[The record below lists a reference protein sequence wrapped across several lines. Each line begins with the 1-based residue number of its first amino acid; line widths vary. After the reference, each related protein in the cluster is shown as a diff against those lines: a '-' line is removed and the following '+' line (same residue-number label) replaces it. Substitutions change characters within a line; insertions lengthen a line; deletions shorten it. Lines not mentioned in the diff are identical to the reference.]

1 MKLYEVKALAHE
13 TQSRIRQ
20 DLNAWNDFLEH
31 ASRVYRYRFMDQ
43 ILIYAQRPDA
53 VACATMNIWNSK
65 MGCWI
70 KKGNRGIAL
79 IDESNSRKL
88 KYVWDVTSVVPK
100 MGGHLPRLWIRK
112 TYHTETIQNRLLKVY
127 GLQPQT
133 DKYDTK
139 EPSIE
144 HTMDYLV
151 EYLADEYAADIAQEK
166 YSSDNSPLSELDEE
180 KYKMDE
186 YRRNVR
192 VFFRYGLNRMIKER
206 MGLSTGGFP
215 DYDMSFIKD
224 MPESDFCELSSRM
237 TDAAQQAL
245 REVGIA
251 VLTYDRVHGIDRD
264 PSVDYNALKR
274 KSAERED
281 KTYGTRIH
289 QSRGLRDTEP
299 YTEQGTTGAADEI
312 RTYAQDLAE
321 KELQGEVRYDAD
333 VRGTSGT
340 LPKGTE
346 ESTGRDGQNR
356 AADEKTGRSDRAA
369 EDAGPAEMDT
379 NDEQHPEQGRG
390 NSEGYSD
397 LHFVE
402 NEIVPESG
410 TDEDEYVPESGTGL
424 YFMPELPTEDEQ
436 RIKVDKYGYLNPR
449 KADYIPHDYIRQVML
464 RGTGFEGGFD
474 RVVQIFQNEME
485 AGKRTALIKKEY
497 GLGGASWPVD
507 GMGLHGYDTYG
518 SQGICFQ
525 WRDEQGEAEGTLSWS
540 SVEQEIG
547 TLILTGEYKSRDR
560 QNNDIITEAE
570 ESDNISQTTE
580 MQEQSTDKHKSEAPE
595 QLSFTDLT
603 NIEPDKTEND
613 TQPEALDETEAE
625 QKDNAEQQNNEDFTE
640 RAADYTALLVLAEA
654 DASTLTKRQKAQRN
668 ISALKILKQ
677 IENEKRPATADERT
691 IMSAYLGWGG
701 IPEIFDA
708 ENASWSEEYGIL
720 KSLLTTTEYDSA
732 RASTLNAHFTDK
744 SVIDAMYK
752 VLNNLG
758 FTKGNILEPS
768 MGIGNFFSR
777 LPADMSASRLYG
789 VELDP
794 VTGKMAQLIYP
805 DAHIDVKG
813 YEKTD
818 FQNDFFD
825 VAIGNVPFGQ
835 YKVLDKAYD
844 KHNFYIHD
852 YFFAKTIDKVRPG
865 GVIAFITS
873 KGTLDKANPSVRR
886 YMAQRTQLLGAIRL
900 PNNAFKNA
908 GTSVT
913 SDIIFLKK
921 RDMYIDTDEDWIHL
935 GTDENGIEM
944 NSYFVN
950 NPHMVLG
957 KMEMVSGPHGMES
970 ACVPESGTSLA
981 DRLRQAVQMIRGE
994 ISIDDTEISDEE
1006 LEDESIPAEAGI
1018 KNFSYCSLNGKIYY
1032 RENSIMRPQDI
1043 PEKTAERMK
1052 GLIDVRDSVSELIE
1066 LQLDDASDEEIRASQ
1081 ARLNSVYDS
1090 FVKKFGYLNS
1100 RTNQTA
1106 FREDAG
1112 YSLISSLE
1120 ETDDDGKVAGK
1131 ADMFTKRTIRK
1142 AVPVTHVDTSVET
1155 LSVSMG
1161 EKAAVDLEY
1170 MEGLTGKSREKI
1182 ISDLK
1187 GIIFKVPESG
1197 TWQTSEE
1204 YLSGNIRK
1212 KLISAEKALQG
1223 DASYSDNVEYLKKA
1237 MPKPLTASEIEVR
1250 LGATWINAEYIEQF
1264 MKDVLHTPQR
1274 LFSREWVAVKFAP
1287 INCEWNIKGKNAD
1300 SYNPL
1305 VTGTYGTSRINAYQ
1319 ILENTLNLKDVKV
1332 YDRILQPDG
1341 SEKRVINREQTM
1353 LASQKQDALKEAFK
1367 DWIFSDPER
1376 REVLVKKY
1384 NELFNSSRPRTYDGS
1399 HLKFPGMTPDVELK
1413 PHQLNAV
1420 AHVLYGDNTLLAHCV
1435 GAGKT
1440 FEMIASAMESK
1451 RLGLCHKS
1459 LFVVPNH
1466 LTEQWAGDFLRL
1478 YPGANILA
1486 ATEKDFE
1493 PARRKR
1499 FCARIATGDY
1509 DAVIIGHT
1517 QFAKIP
1523 LSDERQKRLMQ
1534 EQIDE
1539 ITESIREAKAS
1550 NGEHFTIKQME
1561 KTKKN
1566 LEVRLAKLNDAGR
1579 KDNAVT
1585 FEQLGVDR
1593 LFVDESQEF
1602 KNLFLFTKMRNVAG
1616 ISQNDSQKASDMY
1629 GKCRYIDEIT
1639 GGRGI
1644 TFATG
1649 TPISNSMT
1657 ELYTNMRYLQA
1668 GRLKELG
1675 FENFDAW
1682 ASTFGET
1689 QTAIELAPE
1698 GTGYRAKTRF
1708 AKFFNLPELISLFK
1722 ESADIQTADMLKL
1735 PVPECDYE
1743 NVVLKPS
1750 VFQQDIVKSLGD
1762 RAENIRKGGVDSSI
1776 DNMLKVTSDGR
1787 KCAIDQRL
1795 INPDLPDNENSKV
1808 NACAARAYD
1817 IWKETAE
1824 DKSTQLIFCDASTP
1838 RSDGGFDVYH
1848 AIKDKLIAKGV
1859 PDKEIAFIHD
1869 ANTKKQKAELFS
1881 KVRSGQVRFLLGST
1895 AKMGAGTNV
1904 QTRLIALH
1912 HIDVP
1917 WRPSDIEQQEGR
1929 ILRQGNQNERV
1940 KIFRY
1945 VTENTFDSYSWQ
1957 LIENKQKFIGQIM
1970 TSKSPVRSCD
1980 DVDEA
1985 ALSYAEVK
1993 ALATGNPY
2001 IKEKMTL
2008 DTEVAKLKLL
2018 KANFKSQKY
2027 RLEDAI
2033 NKEYPVRIAKLEEKI
2048 EGLRQDIITRGSGEI
2063 LSDGFEIRINGVP
2076 YDDKKEGGAA
2086 LIAAAR
2092 ESKTPERTM
2101 IGDYKGFKLYSRF
2114 DAFFNLYYI
2123 HMQGRCEHTIEMS
2136 SDPAGMITRLNNC
2149 MAGFEKRLSDAR
2161 DALDET
2167 RIELET
2173 AEKEVTKKFDKEDIL
2188 SEKLKRLSFLNA
2200 QLDADRKETPQNA
2213 PQNKQ
2218 AQRNDIKE
2226 KYIKI

>member
-20 DLNAWNDFLEH
+20 DLNSWNDFLEH

-88 KYVWDVTSVVPK
+88 KYVWDVASVVPK

-112 TYHTETIQNRLLKVY
+112 PYHTETIQNRLLKVY

-133 DKYDTK
+133 DKYDT
-139 EPSIE
+139 IE

-166 YSSDNSPLSELDEE
+166 YSSENSPLSELDEE

-206 MGLSTGGFP
+206 MGLSTGGFS

-264 PSVDYNALKR
+264 PSVDYNTLKR

-281 KTYGTRIH
+281 ETYGTRIH

-299 YTEQGTTGAADEI
+299 YTEQGTTGTADEI
-312 RTYAQDLAE
+312 RTYAQDLAQ

-340 LPKGTE
+340 LLKGTE

-356 AADEKTGRSDRAA
+356 AADEKTGRGDRAA

-397 LHFVE
+397 LHFIE

-410 TDEDEYVPESGTGL
+410 TGEDEYVPESGTGL
-424 YFMPELPTEDEQ
+424 YFMPELPTE
-436 RIKVDKYGYLNPR
+436 
-449 KADYIPHDYIRQVML
+449 
-464 RGTGFEGGFD
+464 
-474 RVVQIFQNEME
+474 
-485 AGKRTALIKKEY
+485 
-497 GLGGASWPVD
+497 
-507 GMGLHGYDTYG
+507 
-518 SQGICFQ
+518 
-525 WRDEQGEAEGTLSWS
+525 DEQGEAEGTLSWS

-560 QNNDIITEAE
+560 Q
-570 ESDNISQTTE
+570 E
-580 MQEQSTDKHKSEAPE
+580 MQEQSTDKYKSEAPE

-603 NIEPDKTEND
+603 NIEPDKAEND

-625 QKDNAEQQNNEDFTE
+625 HPDNAEQQNNEDFTE

-835 YKVLDKAYD
+835 YNVLDKSYD

-873 KGTLDKANPSVRR
+873 KGTMDKANPSVRR
-886 YMAQRTQLLGAIRL
+886 YIAQRTQLLGAIRL
-900 PNNAFKNA
+900 PNDAFKNA

-1006 LEDESIPAEAGI
+1006 LEDESIPAEAGV
-1018 KNFSYCSLNGKIYY
+1018 KNFSYCSVNGKIYY

-1142 AVPVTHVDTSVET
+1142 AVPVTHVDTSVEA

-1305 VTGTYGTSRINAYQ
+1305 VTGTYGTGRINAYQ

-1341 SEKRVINREQTM
+1341 SEKRVVNREQTM

-1367 DWIFSDPER
+1367 DWIFRDPER

-1420 AHVLYGDNTLLAHCV
+1420 AHVMYGDNTLLAHCV

-1539 ITESIREAKAS
+1539 ITESISEAKAS

-1750 VFQQDIVKSLGD
+1750 EFQQEIVKSLGD

-1929 ILRQGNQNERV
+1929 ILRQGNRNERV

-2048 EGLRQDIITRGSGEI
+2048 EGLRQDIITRGPGEI

-2086 LIAAAR
+2086 LIAAAK

-2149 MAGFEKRLSDAR
+2149 MAGFEKRLSDAQ

-2226 KYIKI
+2226 KYISI

>member
-112 TYHTETIQNRLLKVY
+112 PYHTETIQNRLLKVY

-224 MPESDFCELSSRM
+224 LPESDFCELSSRM

-281 KTYGTRIH
+281 ETYGTRIH

-312 RTYAQDLAE
+312 RTYAQDLAQ
-321 KELQGEVRYDAD
+321 KELQGEVRYDAN

-485 AGKRTALIKKEY
+485 AEH
-497 GLGGASWPVD
+497 P
-507 GMGLHGYDTYG
+507 
-518 SQGICFQ
+518 
-525 WRDEQGEAEGTLSWS
+525 
-540 SVEQEIG
+540 
-547 TLILTGEYKSRDR
+547 
-560 QNNDIITEAE
+560 
-570 ESDNISQTTE
+570 DNV
-580 MQEQSTDKHKSEAPE
+580 
-595 QLSFTDLT
+595 
-603 NIEPDKTEND
+603 
-613 TQPEALDETEAE
+613 
-625 QKDNAEQQNNEDFTE
+625 EQQNNEDFTE

-805 DAHIDVKG
+805 DAHIEVNG

-835 YKVLDKAYD
+835 YKVLDNAYD

-873 KGTLDKANPSVRR
+873 KGTMDKANPSVRR
-886 YMAQRTQLLGAIRL
+886 YIAQRTQLLGAIRL
-900 PNNAFKNA
+900 PNDAFKNA

-935 GTDENGIEM
+935 DTDENGIEM
-944 NSYFVN
+944 NSYFIN

-981 DRLRQAVQMIRGE
+981 DRLRQAVQMIHGE

-1006 LEDESIPAEAGI
+1006 LEDESIPAEAGV
-1018 KNFSYCSLNGKIYY
+1018 KNFSYCSVNGKIYY

-1142 AVPVTHVDTSVET
+1142 AVPVTHVDTSVEA

-1170 MEGLTGKSREKI
+1170 MEGLTGKSREEI

-1817 IWKETAE
+1817 IWKETVE

-1929 ILRQGNQNERV
+1929 ILRQGNRNERV

-2048 EGLRQDIITRGSGEI
+2048 EGLRQDIITRGSEEI
-2063 LSDGFEIRINGVP
+2063 LSDGFEIRINGVL

-2086 LIAAAR
+2086 LIAAAK

-2149 MAGFEKRLSDAR
+2149 MAGFEKRLSDAQ

-2226 KYIKI
+2226 KYISI

>member
-1 MKLYEVKALAHE
+1 
-13 TQSRIRQ
+13 
-20 DLNAWNDFLEH
+20 
-31 ASRVYRYRFMDQ
+31 MDQ

-100 MGGHLPRLWIRK
+100 MGGHLPRLWVRK
-112 TYHTETIQNRLLKVY
+112 PYHTETIQNRLLKVY

-166 YSSDNSPLSELDEE
+166 YSSENSPLIELDEE

-192 VFFRYGLNRMIKER
+192 IFFRYGLNRMIKER

-224 MPESDFCELSSRM
+224 MSESDFCELSSRM

-274 KSAERED
+274 KSTERED

-312 RTYAQDLAE
+312 RTYAQDMAQ

-333 VRGTSGT
+333 VWGTSGT

-356 AADEKTGRSDRAA
+356 AADENKGRSDRAA

-410 TDEDEYVPESGTGL
+410 TSEDEYVPESGTGL

-436 RIKVDKYGYLNPR
+436 RIKVEKYGHLNPR
-449 KADYIPHDYIRQVML
+449 KADYIPHDYIRQVIL

-485 AGKRTALIKKEY
+485 AAKRTALIKKEY

-518 SQGICFQ
+518 SQGMRFQ

-595 QLSFTDLT
+595 QLSFTDLI
-603 NIEPDKTEND
+603 NIEPYKTEND

-732 RASTLNAHFTDK
+732 RASTLNAHFTDTA
-744 SVIDAMYK
+744 VINAMYD
-752 VLNNLG
+752 VLHNLG

-768 MGIGNFFSR
+768 MGIGNFFSG
-777 LPADMSASRLYG
+777 LPADMSASKLYG

-794 VTGKMAQLIYP
+794 VTGRMAQLIYP
-805 DAHIDVKG
+805 DAHIEVNG

-970 ACVPESGTSLA
+970 ACVPESGT
-981 DRLRQAVQMIRGE
+981 
-994 ISIDDTEISDEE
+994 
-1006 LEDESIPAEAGI
+1006 
-1018 KNFSYCSLNGKIYY
+1018 
-1032 RENSIMRPQDI
+1032 
-1043 PEKTAERMK
+1043 
-1052 GLIDVRDSVSELIE
+1052 
-1066 LQLDDASDEEIRASQ
+1066 
-1081 ARLNSVYDS
+1081 
-1090 FVKKFGYLNS
+1090 
-1100 RTNQTA
+1100 
-1106 FREDAG
+1106 
-1112 YSLISSLE
+1112 
-1120 ETDDDGKVAGK
+1120 
-1131 ADMFTKRTIRK
+1131 
-1142 AVPVTHVDTSVET
+1142 
-1155 LSVSMG
+1155 
-1161 EKAAVDLEY
+1161 
-1170 MEGLTGKSREKI
+1170 
-1182 ISDLK
+1182 
-1187 GIIFKVPESG
+1187 
-1197 TWQTSEE
+1197 WQTSEE

-1300 SYNPL
+1300 SFNPL
-1305 VTGTYGTSRINAYQ
+1305 VTGTYGTGRINAYQ

-1332 YDRILQPDG
+1332 YDRIPQPDG

-1367 DWIFSDPER
+1367 DWIFRDPER

-1420 AHVLYGDNTLLAHCV
+1420 AHVMYGDNTLLAHCV

-1539 ITESIREAKAS
+1539 ITESISEAKAS

-2063 LSDGFEIRINGVP
+2063 LSDGFEIRINGVS

-2149 MAGFEKRLSDAR
+2149 MAGFEKRLSDVQ

-2213 PQNKQ
+2213 PQNTQ

>member
-20 DLNAWNDFLEH
+20 DLNSWNDFLEH

-88 KYVWDVTSVVPK
+88 KYVWDVASVVPK

-112 TYHTETIQNRLLKVY
+112 PYHTETIQSRLLKVY

-139 EPSIE
+139 QPSIE

-251 VLTYDRVHGIDRD
+251 VLSYDRVHGIDRD
-264 PSVDYNALKR
+264 PNVDYNTLKR
-274 KSAERED
+274 KSAEREE

-299 YTEQGTTGAADEI
+299 YTEQGTTGTADEI
-312 RTYAQDLAE
+312 RTYAQDLAQ

-340 LPKGTE
+340 LLKGTE

-379 NDEQHPEQGRG
+379 NDEQHPEQGGR

-410 TDEDEYVPESGTGL
+410 TSEDEYVPESGTGL

-436 RIKVDKYGYLNPR
+436 RIKVEKYGYLNPR
-449 KADYIPHDYIRQVML
+449 K
-464 RGTGFEGGFD
+464 
-474 RVVQIFQNEME
+474 
-485 AGKRTALIKKEY
+485 
-497 GLGGASWPVD
+497 
-507 GMGLHGYDTYG
+507 
-518 SQGICFQ
+518 
-525 WRDEQGEAEGTLSWS
+525 
-540 SVEQEIG
+540 
-547 TLILTGEYKSRDR
+547 
-560 QNNDIITEAE
+560 AE

-595 QLSFTDLT
+595 QLSFTDFI

-677 IENEKRPATADERT
+677 IDNEKRSATADERT

-732 RASTLNAHFTDK
+732 RASTLNAHFTDTA
-744 SVIDAMYK
+744 VINAMYD
-752 VLNNLG
+752 VLHNLG

-768 MGIGNFFSR
+768 MGIGNFFAG
-777 LPADMSASRLYG
+777 LPADMNASKLYG

-805 DAHIDVKG
+805 DAHIEVKG

-873 KGTLDKANPSVRR
+873 KGTMDKANPAVRK
-886 YMAQRTQLLGAIRL
+886 YISQRAELLGAIRL
-900 PNNAFKNA
+900 PNDAFKNA

-921 RDMYIDTDEDWIHL
+921 REAYLDIDEDWIHL
-935 GTDENGIEM
+935 GIDENGIEM
-944 NSYFVN
+944 NSYFID

-1006 LEDESIPAEAGI
+1006 LEDESIPAEAGV
-1018 KNFSYCSLNGKIYY
+1018 KNFSYCSVNGKIYY

-1142 AVPVTHVDTSVET
+1142 AVPVTHVDTSVEA

-1170 MEGLTGKSREKI
+1170 MEGLTAKSREEI

-1305 VTGTYGTSRINAYQ
+1305 VTGTYGTGRINAYQ

-1367 DWIFSDPER
+1367 DWIFRDPER

-1420 AHVLYGDNTLLAHCV
+1420 AHVMYGDNTLLAHCV

-1539 ITESIREAKAS
+1539 ITESISEAKAS

-2063 LSDGFEIRINGVP
+2063 LSDGFEIRINGVS

-2149 MAGFEKRLSDAR
+2149 MAGFEKRLSDVQ

-2213 PQNKQ
+2213 PQNTQ

-2226 KYIKI
+2226 KYINI

>member
-88 KYVWDVTSVVPK
+88 KYVWDVTSVVPR

-112 TYHTETIQNRLLKVY
+112 PYHTETIQNRLLKVY

-166 YSSDNSPLSELDEE
+166 YSSDNSPLIELDEE
-180 KYKMDE
+180 KYKIDE

-192 VFFRYGLNRMIKER
+192 IFFRYGLNRMIKER
-206 MGLSTGGFP
+206 MGLSTGDFP

-224 MPESDFCELSSRM
+224 MSESDFCELSSRM
-237 TDAAQQAL
+237 TDAAQQVL

-274 KSAERED
+274 KSTKRED

-312 RTYAQDLAE
+312 RTYAQDMAQ

-356 AADEKTGRSDRAA
+356 AADENKGRSDRTA

-379 NDEQHPEQGRG
+379 NDEQHPEQGGR

-397 LHFVE
+397 LHFIE

-410 TDEDEYVPESGTGL
+410 TSEDEYVPESGTGL

-436 RIKVDKYGYLNPR
+436 R
-449 KADYIPHDYIRQVML
+449 
-464 RGTGFEGGFD
+464 
-474 RVVQIFQNEME
+474 
-485 AGKRTALIKKEY
+485 
-497 GLGGASWPVD
+497 
-507 GMGLHGYDTYG
+507 
-518 SQGICFQ
+518 
-525 WRDEQGEAEGTLSWS
+525 EAEGTLSWS

-560 QNNDIITEAE
+560 QNNDIIPETE

-595 QLSFTDLT
+595 QLSFTDFI

-613 TQPEALDETEAE
+613 TKLEALDETEAE
-625 QKDNAEQQNNEDFTE
+625 HPDNAEQQNNEDFTE

-708 ENASWSEEYGIL
+708 ENVSWSEEYGIL

-732 RASTLNAHFTDK
+732 RASTLNAHFTGTA
-744 SVIDAMYK
+744 VINAMYD
-752 VLNNLG
+752 VLHNLG

-768 MGIGNFFSR
+768 MGIGNFFSG
-777 LPADMSASRLYG
+777 LPADMSASKLYG

-794 VTGKMAQLIYP
+794 VTGRMAQLIYP
-805 DAHIDVKG
+805 DAHIEVKG

-835 YKVLDKAYD
+835 YKVIDKAYD

-873 KGTLDKANPSVRR
+873 KGTMDKANPSVRR
-886 YMAQRTQLLGAIRL
+886 YIAQRTQLLGAIRL
-900 PNNAFKNA
+900 PNDAFKNA

-935 GTDENGIEM
+935 DTDENGIEM

-1006 LEDESIPAEAGI
+1006 LEDESIPAEAGV
-1018 KNFSYCSLNGKIYY
+1018 KNFSYCSVNGKIYY

-1142 AVPVTHVDTSVET
+1142 AVPVTHVDTSVEA

-1170 MEGLTGKSREKI
+1170 MEGLTGKSREEI

-1212 KLISAEKALQG
+1212 KLISAEKAVQG

-1367 DWIFSDPER
+1367 DWIFSNPER

-1795 INPDLPDNENSKV
+1795 INPELPDNENSKV

-1817 IWKETAE
+1817 IWKETTK

-1929 ILRQGNQNERV
+1929 ILRQGNRNERV

-2048 EGLRQDIITRGSGEI
+2048 EGLRQDIITRGSEEI

-2076 YDDKKEGGAA
+2076 YDDRKEGGAA
-2086 LIAAAR
+2086 LIAAAK

-2149 MAGFEKRLSDAR
+2149 MAGFEKRLSDAQ

-2213 PQNKQ
+2213 PQNTQ

-2226 KYIKI
+2226 KYISI

>member
-112 TYHTETIQNRLLKVY
+112 PYHTETIQNRLLKVY

-166 YSSDNSPLSELDEE
+166 YSSENSPLSELDEE

-192 VFFRYGLNRMIKER
+192 IFFRYGLNRMIKER
-206 MGLSTGGFP
+206 MGLSTGDFP

-224 MPESDFCELSSRM
+224 MSESDFCELSSRM

-264 PSVDYNALKR
+264 PSVNYNALKR
-274 KSAERED
+274 KSTERED

-312 RTYAQDLAE
+312 RTYAQDMAQ

-356 AADEKTGRSDRAA
+356 AADENKGRSDRTA

-379 NDEQHPEQGRG
+379 NDEQHPEQGGR

-397 LHFVE
+397 LHFIE

-410 TDEDEYVPESGTGL
+410 TGEDEYVPESGTGL
-424 YFMPELPTEDEQ
+424 YFIPELPTEDEQ
-436 RIKVDKYGYLNPR
+436 RIKVEKYGYLNPR
-449 KADYIPHDYIRQVML
+449 KADYIPHDYIKQVML

-485 AGKRTALIKKEY
+485 AGKRTSLIKKEY

-518 SQGICFQ
+518 SQGIRFQ

-595 QLSFTDLT
+595 QLSFTDLI

-677 IENEKRPATADERT
+677 IENEKRPATADERV

-701 IPEIFDA
+701 IPEIFDV
-708 ENASWSEEYGIL
+708 ENVSWSEEYGIL

-732 RASTLNAHFTDK
+732 RASTLNAHFTDTA
-744 SVIDAMYK
+744 VINAMYD
-752 VLNNLG
+752 VLHNLG

-768 MGIGNFFSR
+768 MGIGNFFSG
-777 LPADMSASRLYG
+777 LPADMSASKLYG

-794 VTGKMAQLIYP
+794 VTGRMAQLIYP

-852 YFFAKTIDKVRPG
+852 YFFAKTIDKVRP
-865 GVIAFITS
+865 
-873 KGTLDKANPSVRR
+873 
-886 YMAQRTQLLGAIRL
+886 
-900 PNNAFKNA
+900 
-908 GTSVT
+908 
-913 SDIIFLKK
+913 
-921 RDMYIDTDEDWIHL
+921 
-935 GTDENGIEM
+935 
-944 NSYFVN
+944 
-950 NPHMVLG
+950 
-957 KMEMVSGPHGMES
+957 
-970 ACVPESGTSLA
+970 
-981 DRLRQAVQMIRGE
+981 
-994 ISIDDTEISDEE
+994 
-1006 LEDESIPAEAGI
+1006 
-1018 KNFSYCSLNGKIYY
+1018 
-1032 RENSIMRPQDI
+1032 QDI

-1081 ARLNSVYDS
+1081 ARLNGVYDS

-1142 AVPVTHVDTSVET
+1142 AVPVTHVDTSVEA

-1305 VTGTYGTSRINAYQ
+1305 VTGTYGTGRINAYQ

-1367 DWIFSDPER
+1367 DWIFRDPER

-1420 AHVLYGDNTLLAHCV
+1420 AHVMYGDNTLLAHCV

-1539 ITESIREAKAS
+1539 ITESISEAKAS

-1750 VFQQDIVKSLGD
+1750 EFQQEIVKSLGD

-1929 ILRQGNQNERV
+1929 ILRQGNRNERV

-2048 EGLRQDIITRGSGEI
+2048 EGLRQDIITRGPEEI

-2086 LIAAAR
+2086 LIAAAK

-2149 MAGFEKRLSDAR
+2149 MAGFEKRLSDAQ

-2226 KYIKI
+2226 KYISI

>member
-112 TYHTETIQNRLLKVY
+112 PYHTETIQNRLLKVY

-180 KYKMDE
+180 KYKMEE

-299 YTEQGTTGAADEI
+299 YTKPGTTGATDEI
-312 RTYAQDLAE
+312 RTYAQDLAQ
-321 KELQGEVRYDAD
+321 KELQGEVRYDATA
-333 VRGTSGT
+333 RGTSGT

-390 NSEGYSD
+390 NSEGYSG
-397 LHFVE
+397 LHFIE
-402 NEIVPESG
+402 NE
-410 TDEDEYVPESGTGL
+410 
-424 YFMPELPTEDEQ
+424 
-436 RIKVDKYGYLNPR
+436 
-449 KADYIPHDYIRQVML
+449 
-464 RGTGFEGGFD
+464 
-474 RVVQIFQNEME
+474 
-485 AGKRTALIKKEY
+485 
-497 GLGGASWPVD
+497 
-507 GMGLHGYDTYG
+507 YDTYG
-518 SQGICFQ
+518 SQGMRFQ
-525 WRDEQGEAEGTLSWS
+525 WHDEQGEAEGTLSWS

-560 QNNDIITEAE
+560 QNNDIIPEAE

-595 QLSFTDLT
+595 QLSFTDFI

-625 QKDNAEQQNNEDFTE
+625 HPDNVEQQNNEDFTE

-794 VTGKMAQLIYP
+794 VTGRMAQLIYP
-805 DAHIDVKG
+805 DAHIEVKG

-835 YKVLDKAYD
+835 YKVIDKAYD

-886 YMAQRTQLLGAIRL
+886 YIAQRTQLLGAIRL
-900 PNNAFKNA
+900 PNDAFKNA

-935 GTDENGIEM
+935 DTDENGIEM
-944 NSYFVN
+944 NSYFIN

-981 DRLRQAVQMIRGE
+981 DRLRQAVQMIHGE

-1006 LEDESIPAEAGI
+1006 LEDESIPAEAGV
-1018 KNFSYCSLNGKIYY
+1018 KNFSYCSVNGKIYY

-1120 ETDDDGKVAGK
+1120 ETDDDGKVVGK

-1142 AVPVTHVDTSVET
+1142 AVPVTHVDTSVEA

-1170 MEGLTGKSREKI
+1170 MEGLTGKSREEI

-1300 SYNPL
+1300 SFNPL
-1305 VTGTYGTSRINAYQ
+1305 VTGTYGTGRINAYQ

-1332 YDRILQPDG
+1332 YDRIPQPDG
-1341 SEKRVINREQTM
+1341 SEKRVVNREQTM

-1367 DWIFSDPER
+1367 DWIFRDPER

-1420 AHVLYGDNTLLAHCV
+1420 AHVMYGDNTLLAHCV

-1539 ITESIREAKAS
+1539 ITESISEAKAS

-1848 AIKDKLIAKGV
+1848 AIKNKLIAKGV

-1929 ILRQGNQNERV
+1929 ILRQGNRNERV

-2048 EGLRQDIITRGSGEI
+2048 EGLRQDIITRGPEEI

-2086 LIAAAR
+2086 LIAAAK

-2149 MAGFEKRLSDAR
+2149 MAGFEKRLSDVQ

-2213 PQNKQ
+2213 PQNTQ

>member
-20 DLNAWNDFLEH
+20 DVNAWNDFLEH

-88 KYVWDVTSVVPK
+88 KYVWDVASVVPK

-112 TYHTETIQNRLLKVY
+112 PYHTETIQNRLLKVY

-166 YSSDNSPLSELDEE
+166 YSSDNSPLSELAEE
-180 KYKMDE
+180 KYKMEE

-264 PSVDYNALKR
+264 PSVDYNTLKR
-274 KSAERED
+274 KSVERED
-281 KTYGTRIH
+281 ETYGTRIH

-299 YTEQGTTGAADEI
+299 YTEQGTTGTADEI
-312 RTYAQDLAE
+312 RTYAQDLAQ
-321 KELQGEVRYDAD
+321 KELQGEVRYDAN

-356 AADEKTGRSDRAA
+356 AADEKTGRGDRAA

-379 NDEQHPEQGRG
+379 NDEQHPEQGGR

-397 LHFVE
+397 LHFIE

-410 TDEDEYVPESGTGL
+410 IGEDEYVPESGTGL
-424 YFMPELPTEDEQ
+424 YFIPELPTEDEQ
-436 RIKVDKYGYLNPR
+436 RIKVDKYGYLNP
-449 KADYIPHDYIRQVML
+449 
-464 RGTGFEGGFD
+464 
-474 RVVQIFQNEME
+474 
-485 AGKRTALIKKEY
+485 
-497 GLGGASWPVD
+497 
-507 GMGLHGYDTYG
+507 
-518 SQGICFQ
+518 
-525 WRDEQGEAEGTLSWS
+525 
-540 SVEQEIG
+540 
-547 TLILTGEYKSRDR
+547 
-560 QNNDIITEAE
+560 
-570 ESDNISQTTE
+570 
-580 MQEQSTDKHKSEAPE
+580 QSTDKYKSEAPE

-603 NIEPDKTEND
+603 NIEPDKAEND

-777 LPADMSASRLYG
+777 LPADMSASKLYG

-794 VTGKMAQLIYP
+794 VTGRMAQLIYP

-873 KGTLDKANPSVRR
+873 KGTMDKTNPSVRR
-886 YMAQRTQLLGAIRL
+886 YIAQRTQLLGAIRL
-900 PNNAFKNA
+900 PNDAFKNA

-1006 LEDESIPAEAGI
+1006 LEDESIPAEAGV
-1018 KNFSYCSLNGKIYY
+1018 KNFSYCSVNGKIYY

-1120 ETDDDGKVAGK
+1120 ETDDDGKVVGK
-1131 ADMFTKRTIRK
+1131 ADMFSKRTIRK
-1142 AVPVTHVDTSVET
+1142 AVPVTHVDTSVEA

-1170 MEGLTGKSREKI
+1170 MEGLTTKSREEI

-1223 DASYSDNVEYLKKA
+1223 DVSYSDNVEYLKKA

-1305 VTGTYGTSRINAYQ
+1305 VTGTYGTGRINAYQ

-1367 DWIFSDPER
+1367 DWIFRDPER

-1420 AHVLYGDNTLLAHCV
+1420 AHVMYGDNTLLAHCV

-1539 ITESIREAKAS
+1539 ITESISEAKAS

-1566 LEVRLAKLNDAGR
+1566 LEVRLAKLNDAGK

-1762 RAENIRKGGVDSSI
+1762 RAENIRNGGVDSSI

-1929 ILRQGNQNERV
+1929 ILRQGNRNERV

-2063 LSDGFEIRINGVP
+2063 LSDDFEIRINGVS

-2101 IGDYKGFKLYSRF
+2101 IGEYKGFKLYSRF

-2136 SDPAGMITRLNNC
+2136 SNPAGMITRLNNC
-2149 MAGFEKRLSDAR
+2149 MAGFEKRLSDVQ

-2213 PQNKQ
+2213 PQNTQ

>member
-88 KYVWDVTSVVPK
+88 KYVWDVASVVPK

-112 TYHTETIQNRLLKVY
+112 PYHTETIQNRLLKVY

-139 EPSIE
+139 QPSIE

-206 MGLSTGGFP
+206 MGLSTGGFS

-224 MPESDFCELSSRM
+224 LPESDFCELSSRM

-274 KSAERED
+274 KSAEREE

-312 RTYAQDLAE
+312 RTYAQDLAQ
-321 KELQGEVRYDAD
+321 KELQGEVRYDAN

-356 AADEKTGRSDRAA
+356 AADERTGRRDRAA

-397 LHFVE
+397 LHFIE

-410 TDEDEYVPESGTGL
+410 
-424 YFMPELPTEDEQ
+424 
-436 RIKVDKYGYLNPR
+436 
-449 KADYIPHDYIRQVML
+449 
-464 RGTGFEGGFD
+464 
-474 RVVQIFQNEME
+474 
-485 AGKRTALIKKEY
+485 
-497 GLGGASWPVD
+497 
-507 GMGLHGYDTYG
+507 
-518 SQGICFQ
+518 
-525 WRDEQGEAEGTLSWS
+525 
-540 SVEQEIG
+540 
-547 TLILTGEYKSRDR
+547 
-560 QNNDIITEAE
+560 
-570 ESDNISQTTE
+570 
-580 MQEQSTDKHKSEAPE
+580 
-595 QLSFTDLT
+595 
-603 NIEPDKTEND
+603 IEPDKTEND

-625 QKDNAEQQNNEDFTE
+625 HPDNAEQQNNEDFTE

-720 KSLLTTTEYDSA
+720 KNLLTTTEYDSA
-732 RASTLNAHFTDK
+732 RASTLNAHFTDTA
-744 SVIDAMYK
+744 VINEMYD
-752 VLNNLG
+752 VLRNLG

-768 MGIGNFFSR
+768 MGIGNFFSG
-777 LPADMSASRLYG
+777 LPADMSASKLYG

-794 VTGKMAQLIYP
+794 VTGRMAQLIYP

-873 KGTLDKANPSVRR
+873 KGTMDKANPSVRR
-886 YMAQRTQLLGAIRL
+886 YIAQRAQLLGAIRL
-900 PNNAFKNA
+900 PNDAFKNA

-1006 LEDESIPAEAGI
+1006 LEDESIPAEAGV
-1018 KNFSYCSLNGKIYY
+1018 KNFSYCSVNGKIYY

-1142 AVPVTHVDTSVET
+1142 AVPVTHVDTSVEA

-1170 MEGLTGKSREKI
+1170 MEGLTAKSREKI

-1223 DASYSDNVEYLKKA
+1223 DVSYSDNVEYLKKA

-1305 VTGTYGTSRINAYQ
+1305 VTGTYGTGRINAYQ

-1367 DWIFSDPER
+1367 DWIFRDPER

-1420 AHVLYGDNTLLAHCV
+1420 AHVMYGDNTLLAHCV

-1539 ITESIREAKAS
+1539 ITESISEAKAS

-1566 LEVRLAKLNDAGR
+1566 LEVRLAKLNDAGK

-1762 RAENIRKGGVDSSI
+1762 RAENIRNGGVDSSI

-1795 INPDLPDNENSKV
+1795 INPELPDNENSKV
-1808 NACAARAYD
+1808 NACAARAYE

-1929 ILRQGNQNERV
+1929 ILRQGNRNERV

-2063 LSDGFEIRINGVP
+2063 LSDGFEIRINGVT

-2149 MAGFEKRLSDAR
+2149 MAGFEKRLSDVQ

-2213 PQNKQ
+2213 PQNTQ

-2226 KYIKI
+2226 KYINI

>member
-100 MGGHLPRLWIRK
+100 MGGHLPRLWVRK
-112 TYHTETIQNRLLKVY
+112 PYHTETIQNRLLKVY

-166 YSSDNSPLSELDEE
+166 YSSENSPLSELDEE

-192 VFFRYGLNRMIKER
+192 IFFRYGLNRMIKER
-206 MGLSTGGFP
+206 MGLSTGDFP

-224 MPESDFCELSSRM
+224 MSESDFCELSSRM

-274 KSAERED
+274 KSTERED

-312 RTYAQDLAE
+312 RTYAQDMAQ

-356 AADEKTGRSDRAA
+356 AADENKGRSDRTA

-379 NDEQHPEQGRG
+379 NDEQHPEQGGR

-397 LHFVE
+397 LHFIE

-410 TDEDEYVPESGTGL
+410 TGEDEYVPESGTGL
-424 YFMPELPTEDEQ
+424 YFIPELPTEDEQ
-436 RIKVDKYGYLNPR
+436 RIKVEKYGYLNPR
-449 KADYIPHDYIRQVML
+449 KADYIPHDYIKQVML

-518 SQGICFQ
+518 SQGIRFQ

-560 QNNDIITEAE
+560 QNNDIIPEAE

-580 MQEQSTDKHKSEAPE
+580 MQEQSTDKYKSEAPE

-603 NIEPDKTEND
+603 NIEPDKAEND
-613 TQPEALDETEAE
+613 TQPEALNETEVE

-677 IENEKRPATADERT
+677 IEIEKRPATADERT

-708 ENASWSEEYGIL
+708 ENVSWSEEYDIL

-732 RASTLNAHFTDK
+732 RASTLNAHFTDTA
-744 SVIDAMYK
+744 VINAMYD
-752 VLNNLG
+752 VLHNLG

-768 MGIGNFFSR
+768 MGIGNFFSG
-777 LPADMSASRLYG
+777 LPADMSASKLYG

-794 VTGKMAQLIYP
+794 VTGRMAQLIYP
-805 DAHIDVKG
+805 DAHIEVKG

-835 YKVLDKAYD
+835 YKVIDKAYD

-886 YMAQRTQLLGAIRL
+886 YIAQRTQLLGAIRL
-900 PNNAFKNA
+900 PNDAFKNA

-935 GTDENGIEM
+935 DTDENGIEM
-944 NSYFVN
+944 NSYFIN

-970 ACVPESGTSLA
+970 AC
-981 DRLRQAVQMIRGE
+981 
-994 ISIDDTEISDEE
+994 
-1006 LEDESIPAEAGI
+1006 
-1018 KNFSYCSLNGKIYY
+1018 
-1032 RENSIMRPQDI
+1032 
-1043 PEKTAERMK
+1043 
-1052 GLIDVRDSVSELIE
+1052 
-1066 LQLDDASDEEIRASQ
+1066 
-1081 ARLNSVYDS
+1081 
-1090 FVKKFGYLNS
+1090 
-1100 RTNQTA
+1100 
-1106 FREDAG
+1106 
-1112 YSLISSLE
+1112 
-1120 ETDDDGKVAGK
+1120 
-1131 ADMFTKRTIRK
+1131 
-1142 AVPVTHVDTSVET
+1142 
-1155 LSVSMG
+1155 
-1161 EKAAVDLEY
+1161 
-1170 MEGLTGKSREKI
+1170 
-1182 ISDLK
+1182 
-1187 GIIFKVPESG
+1187 VPESG

-1319 ILENTLNLKDVKV
+1319 ILENTLNLKNVKV

-1367 DWIFSDPER
+1367 DWIFRDPER

-1420 AHVLYGDNTLLAHCV
+1420 AHVMYGDNTLLAHCV

-1539 ITESIREAKAS
+1539 ITESISEAKAS

-1657 ELYTNMRYLQA
+1657 ELYTNMRYLQS

-1795 INPDLPDNENSKV
+1795 INPELPDNENSKV

-1817 IWKETAE
+1817 IWKETTK

-1929 ILRQGNQNERV
+1929 ILRQGNRNERV

-2048 EGLRQDIITRGSGEI
+2048 EGLRQDIITRGPEEI
-2063 LSDGFEIRINGVP
+2063 LSDDFEIRINGVS

-2101 IGDYKGFKLYSRF
+2101 IGEYKGFKLYSRF

-2149 MAGFEKRLSDAR
+2149 MAGFEKRLSDVQ

-2200 QLDADRKETPQNA
+2200 QLDADRKETPQNI
-2213 PQNKQ
+2213 PQNTQ

>member
-112 TYHTETIQNRLLKVY
+112 PYHTETIQNRLLKVY

-139 EPSIE
+139 QPSIE

-206 MGLSTGGFP
+206 MGLSTGGFS
-215 DYDMSFIKD
+215 DFDMSFIKD
-224 MPESDFCELSSRM
+224 LPESDFCELSSRM

-264 PSVDYNALKR
+264 PNVDYNALKR

-281 KTYGTRIH
+281 ETYGTRIH

-299 YTEQGTTGAADEI
+299 YTEPRTTGTADEI
-312 RTYAQDLAE
+312 RTYAQDLAQ

-340 LPKGTE
+340 LPEGTE

-356 AADEKTGRSDRAA
+356 AADEKTGRGDRAA

-410 TDEDEYVPESGTGL
+410 TDEDEYVPESGTDEDEYVPESGTDEDEYVPESGTGL
-424 YFMPELPTEDEQ
+424 YFIPELPTEDEQ
-436 RIKVDKYGYLNPR
+436 RIKVDKYGYLNP
-449 KADYIPHDYIRQVML
+449 
-464 RGTGFEGGFD
+464 
-474 RVVQIFQNEME
+474 
-485 AGKRTALIKKEY
+485 
-497 GLGGASWPVD
+497 
-507 GMGLHGYDTYG
+507 
-518 SQGICFQ
+518 
-525 WRDEQGEAEGTLSWS
+525 
-540 SVEQEIG
+540 
-547 TLILTGEYKSRDR
+547 
-560 QNNDIITEAE
+560 
-570 ESDNISQTTE
+570 
-580 MQEQSTDKHKSEAPE
+580 QSTDKYKSEAPE

-603 NIEPDKTEND
+603 NIEPDKAEND
-613 TQPEALDETEAE
+613 TQPEALNETEAE

-677 IENEKRPATADERT
+677 TENEKRSATADERT

-732 RASTLNAHFTDK
+732 RASTLNAHFTDTA
-744 SVIDAMYK
+744 VINAMYD
-752 VLNNLG
+752 VLHNLG

-768 MGIGNFFSR
+768 MGIGNFFAG
-777 LPADMSASRLYG
+777 LPADMNASKLYG

-805 DAHIDVKG
+805 DAHIEVKG

-835 YKVLDKAYD
+835 YKVLDKSYD

-873 KGTLDKANPSVRR
+873 KGTMDKANPSVRR
-886 YMAQRTQLLGAIRL
+886 YIAQRAQLLGAIRL
-900 PNNAFKNA
+900 PNDAFKNA

-1006 LEDESIPAEAGI
+1006 LEDESIPAEAGV
-1018 KNFSYCSLNGKIYY
+1018 KNFSYCSFNGKIYY

-1081 ARLNSVYDS
+1081 ARLNNVYDS

-1142 AVPVTHVDTSVET
+1142 AVPVTHVDTSVEA

-1170 MEGLTGKSREKI
+1170 MEGLTGKSQEKI

-1212 KLISAEKALQG
+1212 KLISAEKALKE

-1305 VTGTYGTSRINAYQ
+1305 VTGTYGTGRINAYQ

-1367 DWIFSDPER
+1367 DWIFRDPER

-1420 AHVLYGDNTLLAHCV
+1420 AHVMYGDNTLLAHCV

-1539 ITESIREAKAS
+1539 ITESISEAKAS

-1566 LEVRLAKLNDAGR
+1566 LEVRLAKLNDAGK

-1762 RAENIRKGGVDSSI
+1762 RAENIRNGGVDSSI

-1795 INPDLPDNENSKV
+1795 INPELPDNENSKV

-1824 DKSTQLIFCDASTP
+1824 DRSTQLIFCDASTP

-1929 ILRQGNQNERV
+1929 ILRQGNRNERV

-2063 LSDGFEIRINGVP
+2063 LSDGFEIRINGVS

-2149 MAGFEKRLSDAR
+2149 MAGFEKRLSDVQ

-2213 PQNKQ
+2213 PQNTQ

-2226 KYIKI
+2226 KYINI

>member
-112 TYHTETIQNRLLKVY
+112 PYHTETIQNRLLKVY

-224 MPESDFCELSSRM
+224 LPESDFCELSSRM

-281 KTYGTRIH
+281 ETYGTRIH

-312 RTYAQDLAE
+312 RTYAQDLAQ
-321 KELQGEVRYDAD
+321 KELQGEVRYDAN

-379 NDEQHPEQGRG
+379 NDEQHPEQSRG

-436 RIKVDKYGYLNPR
+436 RIKVEKYGYLNPR

-518 SQGICFQ
+518 SQGIRFQ

-560 QNNDIITEAE
+560 QNNDIIPETE
-570 ESDNISQTTE
+570 ESDHISQTTE
-580 MQEQSTDKHKSEAPE
+580 MQEQSTDKYKSEAPE
-595 QLSFTDLT
+595 QLSFTDFI

-625 QKDNAEQQNNEDFTE
+625 HPDNAEQQNNEDFTE

-677 IENEKRPATADERT
+677 IENEKRPATADERV

-708 ENASWSEEYGIL
+708 ENVSWSEEYGIL

-732 RASTLNAHFTDK
+732 RASTLNAHFTDTA
-744 SVIDAMYK
+744 VINAMYD
-752 VLNNLG
+752 VLHNLG

-768 MGIGNFFSR
+768 MGIGNFFSG
-777 LPADMSASRLYG
+777 LPADMSASKLYG

-794 VTGKMAQLIYP
+794 VTGRMAQLIYP
-805 DAHIDVKG
+805 DAHIEVKG

-835 YKVLDKAYD
+835 YKVIDKAYD

-873 KGTLDKANPSVRR
+873 KGTMDKANPSVRR
-886 YMAQRTQLLGAIRL
+886 YIAQRTQLLGAIRL
-900 PNNAFKNA
+900 PNDAFKNA

-957 KMEMVSGPHGMES
+957 QMEMVSGPHGMES
-970 ACVPESGTSLA
+970 ACVPESGTLLA

-1006 LEDESIPAEAGI
+1006 LEDESIPAEAGV

-1081 ARLNSVYDS
+1081 ARLNGVYDS

-1142 AVPVTHVDTSVET
+1142 AVPVTHVDTSV
-1155 LSVSMG
+1155 
-1161 EKAAVDLEY
+1161 
-1170 MEGLTGKSREKI
+1170 
-1182 ISDLK
+1182 
-1187 GIIFKVPESG
+1187 
-1197 TWQTSEE
+1197 
-1204 YLSGNIRK
+1204 
-1212 KLISAEKALQG
+1212 
-1223 DASYSDNVEYLKKA
+1223 
-1237 MPKPLTASEIEVR
+1237 
-1250 LGATWINAEYIEQF
+1250 
-1264 MKDVLHTPQR
+1264 
-1274 LFSREWVAVKFAP
+1274 
-1287 INCEWNIKGKNAD
+1287 
-1300 SYNPL
+1300 
-1305 VTGTYGTSRINAYQ
+1305 
-1319 ILENTLNLKDVKV
+1319 
-1332 YDRILQPDG
+1332 
-1341 SEKRVINREQTM
+1341 
-1353 LASQKQDALKEAFK
+1353 
-1367 DWIFSDPER
+1367 
-1376 REVLVKKY
+1376 
-1384 NELFNSSRPRTYDGS
+1384 
-1399 HLKFPGMTPDVELK
+1399 
-1413 PHQLNAV
+1413 
-1420 AHVLYGDNTLLAHCV
+1420 
-1435 GAGKT
+1435 
-1440 FEMIASAMESK
+1440 
-1451 RLGLCHKS
+1451 
-1459 LFVVPNH
+1459 
-1466 LTEQWAGDFLRL
+1466 
-1478 YPGANILA
+1478 
-1486 ATEKDFE
+1486 
-1493 PARRKR
+1493 
-1499 FCARIATGDY
+1499 
-1509 DAVIIGHT
+1509 
-1517 QFAKIP
+1517 
-1523 LSDERQKRLMQ
+1523 
-1534 EQIDE
+1534 
-1539 ITESIREAKAS
+1539 
-1550 NGEHFTIKQME
+1550 
-1561 KTKKN
+1561 
-1566 LEVRLAKLNDAGR
+1566 
-1579 KDNAVT
+1579 
-1585 FEQLGVDR
+1585 
-1593 LFVDESQEF
+1593 
-1602 KNLFLFTKMRNVAG
+1602 
-1616 ISQNDSQKASDMY
+1616 
-1629 GKCRYIDEIT
+1629 
-1639 GGRGI
+1639 
-1644 TFATG
+1644 
-1649 TPISNSMT
+1649 
-1657 ELYTNMRYLQA
+1657 
-1668 GRLKELG
+1668 
-1675 FENFDAW
+1675 
-1682 ASTFGET
+1682 
-1689 QTAIELAPE
+1689 
-1698 GTGYRAKTRF
+1698 
-1708 AKFFNLPELISLFK
+1708 
-1722 ESADIQTADMLKL
+1722 
-1735 PVPECDYE
+1735 
-1743 NVVLKPS
+1743 
-1750 VFQQDIVKSLGD
+1750 
-1762 RAENIRKGGVDSSI
+1762 
-1776 DNMLKVTSDGR
+1776 
-1787 KCAIDQRL
+1787 
-1795 INPDLPDNENSKV
+1795 
-1808 NACAARAYD
+1808 
-1817 IWKETAE
+1817 
-1824 DKSTQLIFCDASTP
+1824 IFCDASTP

-1929 ILRQGNQNERV
+1929 ILRQGNRNERV

-2048 EGLRQDIITRGSGEI
+2048 EGLRQDIITRGSEEI
-2063 LSDGFEIRINGVP
+2063 LSDGFEIRINGVL

-2086 LIAAAR
+2086 LIAAAK

-2149 MAGFEKRLSDAR
+2149 MAGFEKRLSDAQ

-2226 KYIKI
+2226 KYISI

>member
-112 TYHTETIQNRLLKVY
+112 PYHTETIQNRLLKVY

-166 YSSDNSPLSELDEE
+166 YSSENSPLSELDEE

-192 VFFRYGLNRMIKER
+192 IFFRYGLNRMIKER
-206 MGLSTGGFP
+206 MGLSTGDFP

-224 MPESDFCELSSRM
+224 MSESDFCELSSRM

-274 KSAERED
+274 KSTERED

-312 RTYAQDLAE
+312 RTYAQDMAQ

-356 AADEKTGRSDRAA
+356 AADENKGRSDRTA

-379 NDEQHPEQGRG
+379 NDEQHPEQGGR

-397 LHFVE
+397 LHFIE

-410 TDEDEYVPESGTGL
+410 TGEDEYVPESGTGL
-424 YFMPELPTEDEQ
+424 YFIPELPTEDEQ
-436 RIKVDKYGYLNPR
+436 RIKVEKYGYLNPR
-449 KADYIPHDYIRQVML
+449 
-464 RGTGFEGGFD
+464 
-474 RVVQIFQNEME
+474 
-485 AGKRTALIKKEY
+485 
-497 GLGGASWPVD
+497 
-507 GMGLHGYDTYG
+507 
-518 SQGICFQ
+518 
-525 WRDEQGEAEGTLSWS
+525 
-540 SVEQEIG
+540 
-547 TLILTGEYKSRDR
+547 
-560 QNNDIITEAE
+560 EAE

-595 QLSFTDLT
+595 QLSFTDFI

-744 SVIDAMYK
+744 AVINAMYD
-752 VLNNLG
+752 VLHNLG

-768 MGIGNFFSR
+768 MGIGNFFSG
-777 LPADMSASRLYG
+777 LPADMSASKLYG

-794 VTGKMAQLIYP
+794 VTGRMAQLIYP
-805 DAHIDVKG
+805 DAHIEVKG

-1142 AVPVTHVDTSVET
+1142 AVPVTHVDTSVEA

-1300 SYNPL
+1300 SFNPL
-1305 VTGTYGTSRINAYQ
+1305 VTGTYGTGRINAYQ

-1332 YDRILQPDG
+1332 YDRIPQPDG
-1341 SEKRVINREQTM
+1341 SEKRVVNREQTM

-1367 DWIFSDPER
+1367 DWIFRDPER

-1420 AHVLYGDNTLLAHCV
+1420 AHVMYGDNTLLAHCV

-1539 ITESIREAKAS
+1539 ITESISEAKAS

-1750 VFQQDIVKSLGD
+1750 EFQQEIVKSLGD
-1762 RAENIRKGGVDSSI
+1762 RAENIRNGGVDSSI

-1817 IWKETAE
+1817 IWKETTK

-1929 ILRQGNQNERV
+1929 ILRQGNRNERV

>member
-112 TYHTETIQNRLLKVY
+112 PYHTETIQNRLLKVY

-166 YSSDNSPLSELDEE
+166 YSSENSPLSELDEE
-180 KYKMDE
+180 KYKLDE

-281 KTYGTRIH
+281 ETYGTRIH

-312 RTYAQDLAE
+312 RTYAQDLAQ
-321 KELQGEVRYDAD
+321 KELQGEVRYDAN

-397 LHFVE
+397 LHFIE

-410 TDEDEYVPESGTGL
+410 TSEDEYVPESGTGL

-436 RIKVDKYGYLNPR
+436 RIKVEKYDYLNPR
-449 KADYIPHDYIRQVML
+449 KADYIPHDYIRQVIL

-518 SQGICFQ
+518 SQGIRFK

-560 QNNDIITEAE
+560 QNNDIIPEAE

-603 NIEPDKTEND
+603 NIEPDKTKND
-613 TQPEALDETEAE
+613 AQPEALDEAEAE

-752 VLNNLG
+752 VLNNLS

-835 YKVLDKAYD
+835 YKVLDKSYD

-873 KGTLDKANPSVRR
+873 KGTMDKANPSVRR
-886 YMAQRTQLLGAIRL
+886 YIAQRTQLLGAIRL
-900 PNNAFKNA
+900 PNDAFKNA

-1006 LEDESIPAEAGI
+1006 LEDESIPAEAGV
-1018 KNFSYCSLNGKIYY
+1018 KNFSYCSVNGKIYY

-1142 AVPVTHVDTSVET
+1142 AVPVTHVDTSVEA

-1300 SYNPL
+1300 SFNPL
-1305 VTGTYGTSRINAYQ
+1305 VTGTYGTGRINAYQ

-1341 SEKRVINREQTM
+1341 SEKRVVNREQTM

-1367 DWIFSDPER
+1367 DWIFRDPER

-1413 PHQLNAV
+1413 SHQLNAV
-1420 AHVLYGDNTLLAHCV
+1420 AHVMYGDNTLLAHCV

-1539 ITESIREAKAS
+1539 ITESISEAKAS

-1698 GTGYRAKTRF
+1698 GYT
-1708 AKFFNLPELISLFK
+1708 L
-1722 ESADIQTADMLKL
+1722 
-1735 PVPECDYE
+1735 
-1743 NVVLKPS
+1743 
-1750 VFQQDIVKSLGD
+1750 
-1762 RAENIRKGGVDSSI
+1762 
-1776 DNMLKVTSDGR
+1776 
-1787 KCAIDQRL
+1787 
-1795 INPDLPDNENSKV
+1795 
-1808 NACAARAYD
+1808 
-1817 IWKETAE
+1817 
-1824 DKSTQLIFCDASTP
+1824 
-1838 RSDGGFDVYH
+1838 
-1848 AIKDKLIAKGV
+1848 
-1859 PDKEIAFIHD
+1859 
-1869 ANTKKQKAELFS
+1869 
-1881 KVRSGQVRFLLGST
+1881 VRR
-1895 AKMGAGTNV
+1895 
-1904 QTRLIALH
+1904 
-1912 HIDVP
+1912 
-1917 WRPSDIEQQEGR
+1917 
-1929 ILRQGNQNERV
+1929 
-1940 KIFRY
+1940 
-1945 VTENTFDSYSWQ
+1945 
-1957 LIENKQKFIGQIM
+1957 
-1970 TSKSPVRSCD
+1970 
-1980 DVDEA
+1980 
-1985 ALSYAEVK
+1985 
-1993 ALATGNPY
+1993 
-2001 IKEKMTL
+2001 
-2008 DTEVAKLKLL
+2008 
-2018 KANFKSQKY
+2018 
-2027 RLEDAI
+2027 
-2033 NKEYPVRIAKLEEKI
+2033 
-2048 EGLRQDIITRGSGEI
+2048 
-2063 LSDGFEIRINGVP
+2063 
-2076 YDDKKEGGAA
+2076 
-2086 LIAAAR
+2086 
-2092 ESKTPERTM
+2092 
-2101 IGDYKGFKLYSRF
+2101 
-2114 DAFFNLYYI
+2114 
-2123 HMQGRCEHTIEMS
+2123 
-2136 SDPAGMITRLNNC
+2136 
-2149 MAGFEKRLSDAR
+2149 
-2161 DALDET
+2161 
-2167 RIELET
+2167 
-2173 AEKEVTKKFDKEDIL
+2173 
-2188 SEKLKRLSFLNA
+2188 
-2200 QLDADRKETPQNA
+2200 
-2213 PQNKQ
+2213 
-2218 AQRNDIKE
+2218 
-2226 KYIKI
+2226 

>member
-20 DLNAWNDFLEH
+20 DLNSWNDFLEH

-112 TYHTETIQNRLLKVY
+112 PYHTETIQNRLLKVY

-139 EPSIE
+139 QPSIE

-251 VLTYDRVHGIDRD
+251 VLSYDRVHGIDRD
-264 PSVDYNALKR
+264 PNVDYNTLKR

-281 KTYGTRIH
+281 ETYGTRIH

-299 YTEQGTTGAADEI
+299 DTEQGTTGTADEI
-312 RTYAQDLAE
+312 RTYAQDLAQ
-321 KELQGEVRYDAD
+321 KELQGEIRYDAD

-340 LPKGTE
+340 LLKGTE

-379 NDEQHPEQGRG
+379 NDEQHPEQGGR

-410 TDEDEYVPESGTGL
+410 TSEDEYVPESGTGL

-436 RIKVDKYGYLNPR
+436 RIKVEKYGYLNPR
-449 KADYIPHDYIRQVML
+449 K
-464 RGTGFEGGFD
+464 
-474 RVVQIFQNEME
+474 
-485 AGKRTALIKKEY
+485 
-497 GLGGASWPVD
+497 
-507 GMGLHGYDTYG
+507 
-518 SQGICFQ
+518 
-525 WRDEQGEAEGTLSWS
+525 
-540 SVEQEIG
+540 
-547 TLILTGEYKSRDR
+547 
-560 QNNDIITEAE
+560 AE

-595 QLSFTDLT
+595 QLSFTDFI

-677 IENEKRPATADERT
+677 IDNEKRSATADERT

-732 RASTLNAHFTDK
+732 RASTLNAHFTDTA
-744 SVIDAMYK
+744 VINAMYD
-752 VLNNLG
+752 VLHNLG

-768 MGIGNFFSR
+768 MGIGNFFAG
-777 LPADMSASRLYG
+777 LPADMNASKLYG

-805 DAHIDVKG
+805 DAHIEVKG

-873 KGTLDKANPSVRR
+873 KGTMDKANPAVRK
-886 YMAQRTQLLGAIRL
+886 YISQRAELLGAIRL
-900 PNNAFKNA
+900 PNDAFKNA

-921 RDMYIDTDEDWIHL
+921 REAYLDIDEDWIHL
-935 GTDENGIEM
+935 GIDENGIEM
-944 NSYFVN
+944 NSYFID

-981 DRLRQAVQMIRGE
+981 DRLRLAVQMIRGE

-1006 LEDESIPAEAGI
+1006 LEDESIPAEAGV

-1120 ETDDDGKVAGK
+1120 ETDDDGKVVGK

-1142 AVPVTHVDTSVET
+1142 AVPVTHVDTSVEA

-1170 MEGLTGKSREKI
+1170 MEGLTGKSQEKI

-1212 KLISAEKALQG
+1212 KMIAAEKALKE

-1305 VTGTYGTSRINAYQ
+1305 VTGTYGTGRINAYQ

-1367 DWIFSDPER
+1367 DWIFRDPER

-1420 AHVLYGDNTLLAHCV
+1420 AHVMYGDNTLLAHCV

-1466 LTEQWAGDFLRL
+1466 LTEQLAGDFLRL

-1539 ITESIREAKAS
+1539 ITESISEAKAS

-1566 LEVRLAKLNDAGR
+1566 LEVRLAKLNDAGK

-1929 ILRQGNQNERV
+1929 ILRQGNRNERV

-2063 LSDGFEIRINGVP
+2063 LSDDFEIRINGVS

-2086 LIAAAR
+2086 LIAAAK

-2101 IGDYKGFKLYSRF
+2101 IGEYKGFKLYSRF

-2149 MAGFEKRLSDAR
+2149 MAGFEKRLSDVQ

-2213 PQNKQ
+2213 PQNTQ
-2218 AQRNDIKE
+2218 AQKNDIKE
-2226 KYIKI
+2226 KYINI

>member
-88 KYVWDVTSVVPK
+88 KYVWDVASVVPK

-112 TYHTETIQNRLLKVY
+112 PYHTETIQNRLLKVY

-166 YSSDNSPLSELDEE
+166 YSSDNSPLIELDEE

-192 VFFRYGLNRMIKER
+192 IFFRYGLNRMIKER
-206 MGLSTGGFP
+206 MGLSTGDFP

-224 MPESDFCELSSRM
+224 MSESDFCELSSRM

-274 KSAERED
+274 KSTERED

-312 RTYAQDLAE
+312 RTYAQDMAQ

-356 AADEKTGRSDRAA
+356 AADENKGRSDRTA

-379 NDEQHPEQGRG
+379 NDEQHPEQGGR

-397 LHFVE
+397 LHFIE

-410 TDEDEYVPESGTGL
+410 TGEDEYVPESGTGL
-424 YFMPELPTEDEQ
+424 YFIPELPTED
-436 RIKVDKYGYLNPR
+436 
-449 KADYIPHDYIRQVML
+449 
-464 RGTGFEGGFD
+464 
-474 RVVQIFQNEME
+474 
-485 AGKRTALIKKEY
+485 
-497 GLGGASWPVD
+497 
-507 GMGLHGYDTYG
+507 
-518 SQGICFQ
+518 
-525 WRDEQGEAEGTLSWS
+525 
-540 SVEQEIG
+540 
-547 TLILTGEYKSRDR
+547 
-560 QNNDIITEAE
+560 
-570 ESDNISQTTE
+570 
-580 MQEQSTDKHKSEAPE
+580 E

-603 NIEPDKTEND
+603 NIEPDKAEND

-625 QKDNAEQQNNEDFTE
+625 HPDNAEQQNNEDFTE

-708 ENASWSEEYGIL
+708 ENVSWSEEYGIL

-732 RASTLNAHFTDK
+732 RASTLNAHFTDTA
-744 SVIDAMYK
+744 VINAMYD
-752 VLNNLG
+752 VLHNLG

-768 MGIGNFFSR
+768 MGIGNFFSG
-777 LPADMSASRLYG
+777 LPADMSASKLYG

-794 VTGKMAQLIYP
+794 VTGRMAQLIYP
-805 DAHIDVKG
+805 DAHIEVKG
-813 YEKTD
+813 YEKTA

-835 YKVLDKAYD
+835 YKVIDKAYD

-886 YMAQRTQLLGAIRL
+886 YIAQRTQLLGAIRL
-900 PNNAFKNA
+900 PNDAFKNA

-935 GTDENGIEM
+935 DTDEYGIEM
-944 NSYFVN
+944 NSYFIN

-981 DRLRQAVQMIRGE
+981 DRLRQAVQMIHGE

-1120 ETDDDGKVAGK
+1120 ETDDDGKVVGK

-1142 AVPVTHVDTSVET
+1142 AVPVTHVDTSVEA

-1170 MEGLTGKSREKI
+1170 MEGLTGKSREEI

-1657 ELYTNMRYLQA
+1657 ELYTNMRYLQS

-1817 IWKETAE
+1817 IWKETTK

-1929 ILRQGNQNERV
+1929 ILRQGNRNERV

-2048 EGLRQDIITRGSGEI
+2048 EGLRQDIITRGPEEI

-2086 LIAAAR
+2086 LIAAAK

-2149 MAGFEKRLSDAR
+2149 MAGFEKRLSDAQ

-2226 KYIKI
+2226 KYISI